1 MIGYIQIIKF
11 HSMYVSR
18 FVTVARY
25 MSYMCKL
32 DHGIR
37 IIYVK

>member
-1 MIGYIQIIKF
+1 
-11 HSMYVSR
+11 MYVIR

-25 MSYMCKL
+25 MSYMCIL